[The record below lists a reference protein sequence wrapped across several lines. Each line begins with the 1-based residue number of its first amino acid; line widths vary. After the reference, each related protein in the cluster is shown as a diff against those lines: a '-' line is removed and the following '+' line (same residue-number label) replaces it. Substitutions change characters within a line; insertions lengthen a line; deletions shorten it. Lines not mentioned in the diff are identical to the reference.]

1 MSNVLDF
8 FQKIAELQVASIMF
22 DSQILNFILLFR
34 PVLTANTL
42 FLSLKL
48 PYVSCVLVR
57 DHLGNSEMEK

>member
-1 MSNVLDF
+1 MCWIF

-22 DSQILNFILLFR
+22 DLQILNFILLVR

-42 FLSLKL
+42 FLLLKL
-48 PYVSCVLVR
+48 LYVPCVLVR